1 MKIDAVDKKASQD
14 MAISGKNGNA
24 INNFKK

>member
-14 MAISGKNGNA
+14 MAISRKNGNA
-24 INNFKK
+24 INNFRK